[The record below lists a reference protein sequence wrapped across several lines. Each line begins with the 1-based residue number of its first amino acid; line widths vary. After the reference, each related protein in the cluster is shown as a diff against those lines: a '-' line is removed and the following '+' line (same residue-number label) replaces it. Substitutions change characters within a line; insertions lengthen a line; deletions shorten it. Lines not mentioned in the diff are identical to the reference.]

1 MNTRKAVKKT
11 SPLADSPS
19 GPTPQDVLQGLVA
32 ENRRLGEELQQV
44 QKLATT
50 LEKTNAQSMAAR
62 DKAVKELDGIK
73 KTAAEL
79 KAKVEQLTAS
89 TKQMAAENARL
100 KGLVKGTPLNPLAPE
115 EAAVLF
121 DKFIGG
127 MSLSRNL
134 ELRDVNLTLKVA
146 TGKLGNQSVLLLPEP
161 GSVDPASLHEL
172 KFSLRGTNVAEAL
185 AADNP
190 LKRG

>member
-1 MNTRKAVKKT
+1 MSTRKVVKKT
-11 SPLADSPS
+11 GPLADSRS
-19 GPTPQDVLQGLVA
+19 GPTSDDVLQGLIA

-44 QKLATT
+44 QKLATV
-50 LEKTNAQSMAAR
+50 LERTNAQSIAAR
-62 DKAVKELDGIK
+62 DKAVKELDGVK
-73 KTAAEL
+73 KIAMEL
-79 KAKVEQLTAS
+79 KTQVEELTAS
-89 TKQMAAENARL
+89 NRKMTAEITRL
-100 KGLVKGTPLNPLAPE
+100 TRQVEKTPLNPLSPE

-146 TGKLGNQSVLLLPEP
+146 TGRLGNQAVLLLPEP
-161 GSVDPASLHEL
+161 GSIDPASLHEL
-172 KFSLRGTNVAEAL
+172 KFSLRGTSVAEAL